1 LCALQSLPFQVR
13 RRGLGEIAISFDIP
27 KWWRLEKLLVNQ
39 SGLRIA
45 PSSADLVIAG
55 RLEFTA
61 EMSGKTRLSDC
72 YEIELR
78 IPDGFPQRIPMVFE
92 TGGRI
97 PLQYHHLQDGS
108 LCLGSET
115 RLRFM
120 LSGGLSLAAFVERC
134 VIPYLY
140 RYSHLKTCG
149 EPPFDDLAH
158 GVDGIKE
165 DLRLL
170 LGRGDVADVLACVRL
185 LGMKKRVAN
194 KEPCPCRS
202 GSRVGRC
209 HHRSLNVLRKR
220 LGRHWF
226 RIVQQQL
233 LSSVPSAKMSRVRS
247 WPIRWRED
255 ALLGGLPEKPRRLD
269 GGSIV
274 EAFST
279 HAACPSSI

>member
-1 LCALQSLPFQVR
+1 MKLSFAFPMGFPKGFRWSSKQGGASRCSTTIFKMDRCVLVRKRGCASCFPVDYRLR
-13 RRGLGEIAISFDIP
+13 RS
-27 KWWRLEKLLVNQ
+27 
-39 SGLRIA
+39 
-45 PSSADLVIAG
+45 SSAASFLIS
-55 RLEFTA
+55 T
-61 EMSGKTRLSDC
+61 
-72 YEIELR
+72 
-78 IPDGFPQRIPMVFE
+78 
-92 TGGRI
+92 
-97 PLQYHHLQDGS
+97 
-108 LCLGSET
+108 
-115 RLRFM
+115 
-120 LSGGLSLAAFVERC
+120 
-134 VIPYLY
+134 

-209 HHRSLNVLRKR
+209 HHRLLNVLRKR

-279 HAACPSSI
+279 HAACPSSV